1 MELTTQSMANREH
14 DQTVENNRALAK
26 KLDVVSW
33 GLFFIWVGLAFIAH
47 VGWATGLVGVGAIAV
62 GTQVA
67 RKYFGLPVE
76 RFGLVIGIGFVVWGL
91 WELFS
96 IPFGKARISGGLLP
110 IFLVVLGIVLVVS
123 ALRRKPR
130 A

>member
-1 MELTTQSMANREH
+1 M
-14 DQTVENNRALAK
+14 
-26 KLDVVSW
+26 
-33 GLFFIWVGLAFIAH
+33 
-47 VGWATGLVGVGAIAV
+47 GAIAV

-76 RFGLVIGIGFVVWGL
+76 RFGLVIGIGFVVWAL

-96 IPFGKARISGGLLP
+96 IPFGKARIPGGLLP